1 MYSKG
6 VFEKI
11 QKLVCQ
17 TDNYLFAASKSAF
30 TLMVF
35 CSPIVYITPFVSTSM
50 LSLATLVI
58 VVGIVP
64 VYVGLCFNLCF
75 KKVVIDQ

>member
-50 LSLATLVI
+50 LSLATLV
-58 VVGIVP
+58 VGIVP
-64 VYVGLCFNLCF
+64 IYVGLCVTLCF
-75 KKVVIDQ
+75 KKVIIDQ